1 VHSGADEPVHPVLAG
16 ISAVFGALAGL
27 AFGIGGFF
35 LATVFPA
42 MLRTALPN
50 MTDPV
55 FLGLWTVAMAV
66 PVFAFAR
73 VLRNGKGGLG
83 TRAYAA
89 CGLTAITI
97 LFVGELTGTISVYP
111 WHARTYI
118 VPGVYDPTAASPPP
132 ARR

>member
-1 VHSGADEPVHPVLAG
+1 VYSGADEPVHPVLAG
-16 ISAVFGALAGL
+16 ISALFGAPAGL

-50 MTDPV
+50 MTDTV
-55 FLGLWTVAMAV
+55 FLVLWTLAMAV
-66 PVFAFAR
+66 PFFAFTR
-73 VLRNGKGGLG
+73 VFRNGKGLG
-83 TRAYAA
+83 TRAYAT
-89 CGLTAITI
+89 CGLAAITI
-97 LFVGELTGTISVYP
+97 LFAGELTGTISVYP

-118 VPGVYDPTAASPPP
+118 VPGVYDPAGATPPP